1 MKKMYSTLAMC
12 LAAVASYAQTTE
24 PTIPTNG
31 LVFHLPLNGDVHGMD
46 ATTNDYNF
54 VVQNESYQ
62 VGLTGEDFEA
72 FVHNGTTTSIVRTF
86 NLSDLQAMNQV
97 FTIGMWVRVDQ
108 FPNLYS
114 NLFEM
119 EQNHFLRI
127 AAPTLG
133 ELVHLE
139 YGFMDVNGNYSL
151 FGGASGPSSMPIN
164 RNLFRT
170 KWMHVALASN
180 MLPDNSR
187 EVMLFIN
194 GELLGGH
201 NFSEPNIPFFAGNAP
216 FAIGSRNG
224 ATNMT
229 MSGLIQDFVWYNRV
243 LTGAEIQALACYV
256 NANVAE
262 EEGVLS
268 VNNGM
273 YTYQWQD
280 CANGNA
286 NIPNADGNSYAVF
299 SGEGSYA
306 VVVTR
311 NGGCALTSDCFDFG
325 NNGGGGDPASL
336 NELDANALK
345 MYPNPASDL
354 VTIEGLE
361 SGSTIELINALGAVV
376 QQKQASGYN
385 ETVSV
390 QNLPEGMYMVRITMT
405 NGQTI
410 RQRVLVRN

>member
-12 LAAVASYAQTTE
+12 LAAVASFAQTTV

-46 ATTNDYNF
+46 VTANDYHF
-54 VVQNESYQ
+54 VVQNQNYE
-62 VGLTGEDFEA
+62 VGLTGDDFEA
-72 FVHNGTTTSIVRTF
+72 FLHNGTTTSIARTF

-97 FTIGMWVRVDQ
+97 FTLGMWVRVDQ

-127 AAPTLG
+127 AAPAG
-133 ELVHLE
+133 DIVHFE
-139 YGFMDVNGNYSL
+139 YGFLDENGNYRL
-151 FGGASGPSSMPIN
+151 FGGTAGPFQMPLD

-170 KWMHVALASN
+170 KWMHVALVSN

-187 EVMLFIN
+187 DVSLFIN
-194 GELLGGH
+194 GELLGGN
-201 NFSEPNIPFFAGNAP
+201 NFSAPSVPHFTGNAP
-216 FAIGSRNG
+216 FTIGSRNG

-229 MSGLIQDFVWYNRV
+229 MSGLIQNVVWYNRV
-243 LTGAEIQALACYV
+243 LSGVEIQALSCYV
-256 NANVAE
+256 NADITE

-268 VNNGM
+268 VNDGM
-273 YTYQWQD
+273 YAYQWQD

-306 VVVTR
+306 IVVTR

-325 NNGGGGDPASL
+325 NNGGGGDPVSV
-336 NELDANALK
+336 NEFESNEVKL
-345 MYPNPASDL
+345 YPNPAQDQ
-354 VTIEGLE
+354 VTMDGLE
-361 SGSTIELINALGAVV
+361 NGSAIELINALGAIVR
-376 QQKQASGYN
+376 QAQASGYS
-385 ETVSV
+385 ETISV
-390 QNLPEGMYMVRITMT
+390 QNLPEGLYMVRITMT
-405 NGQTI
+405 NGQTNH
-410 RQRVLVRN
+410 QRVLVRN

>member
-1 MKKMYSTLAMC
+1 MMKKMYSTLAMC
-12 LAAVASYAQTTE
+12 LAAITSFAQTTN
-24 PTIPTNG
+24 PTIPANG

-46 ATTNDYNF
+46 ASPNDYHF
-54 VVQNESYQ
+54 VVQNQTYQ
-62 VGLTGEDFEA
+62 VGLTGDDFEA
-72 FVHNGTTTSIVRTF
+72 FVHNGTNTSIVRTF
-86 NLSDLQAMNQV
+86 DLSDLQSMNQT

-119 EQNHFLRI
+119 DQNHFLRI
-127 AAPTLG
+127 AAPAG
-133 ELVHLE
+133 NIVHFE
-139 YGFMDVNGNYSL
+139 YGYLDVNGNYRL
-151 FGGASGPSSMPIN
+151 FGGAAGPSQMPMD

-170 KWMHVALASN
+170 KWMHLTLVSN
-180 MLPDNSR
+180 MLSDNTRDVS
-187 EVMLFIN
+187 LFIN
-194 GELLGGH
+194 GELLGGN
-201 NFSEPNIPFFAGNAP
+201 NFSAPSVPHFTGNAP
-216 FAIGSRNG
+216 FAIGSRSG

-229 MSGLIQDFVWYNRV
+229 MSGLVQDFVWYNRV

-256 NANVAE
+256 NADITE

-268 VNNGM
+268 VNDGM

-311 NGGCALTSDCFDFG
+311 NGGCALTSDCFDFD
-325 NNGGGGDPASL
+325 NNGGGGDPASVNEFEL
-336 NELDANALK
+336 NAVKL
-345 MYPNPASDL
+345 YPNPAQDQ
-354 VTIEGLE
+354 VTIEGIE
-361 SGSTIELINALGAVV
+361 KGSTIELINALGAVV
-376 QQKQASGYN
+376 QQKQASGYS

-410 RQRVLVRN
+410 HQRLLVRN